1 MQKRLTDTITTMK
14 FTLATKQHMTEFFS
28 ADGKVH
34 PATLLRATPLTVTA
48 LKTVEKDGYE
58 AIQVGQGVQKTSRI
72 SKALL
77 GHLGGAAYSVVKE
90 FRTASGDLAVGATLA
105 CDIFNKGEVVTL
117 SSISKGKGFQGVMK
131 RHGMHGG
138 WHQHGQK
145 HSMREVGS
153 IGSTGQQRVNKG
165 KRMPGR
171 MGSDRIT
178 LKNVTI
184 LDVDVE
190 NGFILVKGA
199 VAGKRGTVVEL
210 KGNENN

>member
-1 MQKRLTDTITTMK
+1 MKSQETTYPQTTMK
-14 FTLATKQHMTEFFS
+14 FTLATKQHMTEFFGE
-28 ADGKVH
+28 DGKVH
-34 PATLLRATPLTVTA
+34 PATLLKASPLTVTA
-48 LKTVEKDGYE
+48 LKTVEKDGYV
-58 AIQVGQGVQKTSRI
+58 AIQVGQGTQKTSRV

-77 GHLGGAAYSVVKE
+77 GHMKGEAYSVVKE
-90 FRTASGDLAVGATLA
+90 FRTEFGDLAVGATLA
-105 CDIFNKGEVVTL
+105 CDIFNKGDVVTL

-171 MGSDRIT
+171 MGSDRVT
-178 LKNVTI
+178 LKNVSI
-184 LDVDVE
+184 LDVDAE
-190 NGFILVKGA
+190 NGYILVQGA
-199 VAGKRGTVVEL
+199 VAGKRGTVVEI
-210 KGNENN
+210 KA

>member
-1 MQKRLTDTITTMK
+1 MK

-48 LKTVEKDGYE
+48 LKTVETDGYE
-58 AIQVGQGVQKTSRI
+58 AIQVGQGDQKTSRI
-72 SKALL
+72 SKALS
-77 GHLGGAAYSVVKE
+77 GHLKGNAYTVVKE
-90 FRTASGDLAVGATLA
+90 FRTSPGDLAVGATLA
-105 CDIFNKGEVVTL
+105 CDIFSQGDTVTL
-117 SSISKGKGFQGVMK
+117 SSVSKGKGFQGVMK

-145 HSMREVGS
+145 HSMREIGS

-165 KRMPGR
+165 KRMAGR

-178 LKNVTI
+178 QKNVTI
-184 LDVDVE
+184 LDVDAE
-190 NGFILVKGA
+190 NGLILVKGA
-199 VAGKRGTVVEL
+199 VAGKRGTVVEIKAL
-210 KGNENN
+210 

>member
-1 MQKRLTDTITTMK
+1 MK

-28 ADGKVH
+28 QDGKVH

-48 LKTVEKDGYE
+48 LKSVEKDGYE
-58 AIQVGQGVQKTSRI
+58 AIQVGQGIQKVSRI
-72 SKALL
+72 SKALA
-77 GHLGGAAYSVVKE
+77 GHLKGEAFRTLKE
-90 FRTASGDLAVGATLA
+90 FRTATGDLAVGATLA
-105 CDIFNKGEVVTL
+105 CDIFNKGDVVTL
-117 SSISKGKGFQGVMK
+117 SSTSKGKGFQGVMK

-178 LKNVTI
+178 RKNVTI
-184 LDVDVE
+184 LDVDVD
-190 NGFILVKGA
+190 NGLILVKGA
-199 VAGKRGTVVEL
+199 VAGKRGTVVEI
-210 KGNENN
+210 KAS

>member
-1 MQKRLTDTITTMK
+1 MK
-14 FTLATKQHMTEFFS
+14 FALATKQHMTQFFS
-28 ADGKVH
+28 EDGKVH
-34 PATLLRATPLTVTA
+34 TATILKATPLTVTA
-48 LKTVEKDGYE
+48 LKTQAKDGYD
-58 AIQVGQGVQKTSRI
+58 AIQVGQGTQKASRI
-72 SKALL
+72 SKAEL
-77 GHLGGAAYSVVKE
+77 GHLKGNPVAVLKE
-90 FRTASGDLAVGATLA
+90 FRTPGGDLSVGATIA
-105 CDIFNKGEVVTL
+105 CDIFQKGEMITVA
-117 SSISKGKGFQGVMK
+117 SISKGKGFQGVMK

-178 LKNVTI
+178 KKGVTI

-199 VAGKRGTVVEL
+199 VAGKRGTLVEL
-210 KGNENN
+210 KG

>member
-1 MQKRLTDTITTMK
+1 
-14 FTLATKQHMTEFFS
+14 MTEFF
-28 ADGKVH
+28 AEDGSVH
-34 PATLLRATPLTVTA
+34 PATVLKATPLTVTA
-48 LKTVEKDGYE
+48 LKTTEKDGYE
-58 AIQVGQGVQKTSRI
+58 AIQVGSGEQKKERL

-77 GHLGGAAYSVVKE
+77 GHLKGSSFATLKE
-90 FRTASGDLAVGATLA
+90 FRTAPGDLAIGATIA
-105 CDIFNKGEVVTL
+105 CDIFTKGDEVTI

-165 KRMPGR
+165 KRMAGR

-178 LKNVTI
+178 QKSVI
-184 LDVDVE
+184 VLDVDVA
-190 NGFILVKGA
+190 NGLILVKGA
-199 VAGKRGTVVEL
+199 VPGHRGTLVEI
-210 KGNENN
+210 KG

>member
-1 MQKRLTDTITTMK
+1 
-14 FTLATKQHMTEFFS
+14 MTEFFS
-28 ADGKVH
+28 QDGKVH
-34 PATLLRATPLTVTA
+34 PATLLKASPLTVTA

-58 AIQVGQGVQKTSRI
+58 AIQVGQGTQKASRI

-77 GHLGGAAYSVVKE
+77 GHLKGTAHTIVKE
-90 FRTASGDLAVGATLA
+90 FRTEAGALSVGATLA
-105 CDIFNKGEVVTL
+105 CDIFNKGEIVTV

-178 LKNVTI
+178 QKNVII
-184 LDVDVE
+184 LDVDAT

-210 KGNENN
+210 KAN